1 MKHISIIGG
10 GFGGTNTAIQ
20 LIKNTNNVKI
30 TIINDLGEISKGIA
44 YNPYSDKQLLN
55 VITSKMS
62 AFYDEPNHFLDW
74 VMNHKN
80 YKTEDREIIG
90 QSFLSRKL
98 YGEYLL
104 DVWNNTLELTQEKNI
119 SVNIINSVATN
130 MFVKDSS
137 IEIITKNN
145 NKVVCD
151 YCVIATG
158 NYEPKDPYIKNMD
171 FYKSNKYYKNP
182 WSIDSVK
189 NLKNDL
195 PVLIIGNGL
204 TMVDTVIGLEEQG
217 FKNKIYSISPNG
229 FNILSHKHIGL
240 KYTKLIE
247 ELTDDMSLF
256 DLVKL
261 INKHIKNVKKY
272 GISAEPIIDSLRP
285 YTQKI
290 WNKMSK
296 DEKTIFMSKLRHLW
310 GVARHRIPQHIYEKI
325 QKFRLDN
332 KLNIISG
339 RLLNIDDFESY
350 VGVEFFDKKNNK
362 TTKLKFSR
370 IINCTGPNTDISQQN
385 DNDFLKNCLISGII
399 KQDDLKLGICANTKT
414 YQVIN
419 SENKTFDN
427 IFTIGSLLKG
437 ELWESTAVNEIRNQS
452 VVITKKIING

>member
-1 MKHISIIGG
+1 
-10 GFGGTNTAIQ
+10 
-20 LIKNTNNVKI
+20 
-30 TIINDLGEISKGIA
+30 
-44 YNPYSDKQLLN
+44 
-55 VITSKMS
+55 
-62 AFYDEPNHFLDW
+62 
-74 VMNHKN
+74 
-80 YKTEDREIIG
+80 
-90 QSFLSRKL
+90 
-98 YGEYLL
+98 
-104 DVWNNTLELTQEKNI
+104 
-119 SVNIINSVATN
+119 
-130 MFVKDSS
+130 
-137 IEIITKNN
+137 
-145 NKVVCD
+145 
-151 YCVIATG
+151 
-158 NYEPKDPYIKNMD
+158 
-171 FYKSNKYYKNP
+171 
-182 WSIDSVK
+182 
-189 NLKNDL
+189 
-195 PVLIIGNGL
+195 
-204 TMVDTVIGLEEQG
+204 
-217 FKNKIYSISPNG
+217 
-229 FNILSHKHIGL
+229 
-240 KYTKLIE
+240 
-247 ELTDDMSLF
+247 
-256 DLVKL
+256 LVKL

-385 DNDFLKNCLISGII
+385 DNDFLKNCLINGII